1 MSRDLMHSAE
11 VQALVRDAYRHVP
24 PTTAAVAHKLYSAD
38 ELAMLPDSAIQRALG
53 VANHLRYA
61 DIQPGE
67 IILDLGCGGGID
79 TILAAHRTGP
89 TGKVIALDFLPEML
103 DRTARAVQ
111 EAGLSNVELLEAE
124 MEAIPLPDASVDLII
139 SNGVINLSAR
149 KARVMA
155 ECVRVLRP
163 GGRLCVSDLTVER
176 DDLPPEIA
184 TQPAAWAGCVAGA
197 LAEDAFLHK
206 LALAGFEDAEVVYR
220 APLSVDDC
228 ALYPLFSDEVIRL
241 MQTLI
246 PVEHHAQVA
255 VAVVVKAQLPDV
267 PAVRFESPA
276 LVGQAEVAR
285 NVRRLRDIA
294 PGPADIPGVEVRH
307 LTKVEDLELKVI
319 DIEPGCST
327 PFHTHPHAHEAVIVS
342 GVGALRL
349 DNREEALEPGD
360 VLFVN
365 LEEPHAIVN
374 GGSEVLRF
382 VCLDCFAS

>member
-1 MSRDLMHSAE
+1 MSRDLMHTDE
-11 VQALVRDAYRHVP
+11 VKALVRDAYRHVP

-38 ELAMLPDSAIQRALG
+38 ELAMVPDSAIQRALG

-67 IILDLGCGGGID
+67 TILDLGCGGGID

-111 EAGLSNVELLEAE
+111 EAGLPNVELLEAE
-124 MEAIPLPDASVDLII
+124 MEAIPLPDAGVDLII

-155 ECVRVLRP
+155 ECARVLRP

-197 LAEDAFLHK
+197 LAEEGFLHK
-206 LALAGFEDAEVVYR
+206 LDRAGFQDAEVVYR
-220 APLSVDDC
+220 APLSIDDC

-241 MQTLI
+241 MRTLI
-246 PVEHHAQVA
+246 PIEQHAQVA
-255 VAVVVKAQLPDV
+255 VAVVVKAQMPEV
-267 PAVRFESPA
+267 PAVRSASAA
-276 LVGQAEVAR
+276 LVGKAAVAR
-285 NVRRLRDIA
+285 NV
-294 PGPADIPGVEVRH
+294 
-307 LTKVEDLELKVI
+307 
-319 DIEPGCST
+319 
-327 PFHTHPHAHEAVIVS
+327 
-342 GVGALRL
+342 
-349 DNREEALEPGD
+349 
-360 VLFVN
+360 
-365 LEEPHAIVN
+365 
-374 GGSEVLRF
+374 
-382 VCLDCFAS
+382 